1 MLLFW
6 GWAHPSVIQFRQG
19 YVAHSPRVRKKG
31 GILFLFT
38 LSFSILS
45 LGLGAIKSPF
55 DRLPAVLGSMFYVC
69 LSPNIRLL
77 GLVSDGGAIW
87 RKVSFICYFLR
98 LKNASRTVPKN

>member
-38 LSFSILS
+38 LSFSILA

-55 DRLPAVLGSMFYVC
+55 DRLPAVLGSMFYGC
-69 LSPNIRLL
+69 LSVAEYSIIGPCERR
-77 GLVSDGGAIW
+77 GGVKLA
-87 RKVSFICYFLR
+87 
-98 LKNASRTVPKN
+98 